1 MNVVAWQGLAE
12 PREVI
17 LEGLGLNG
25 RLPRAWIWRTWTLM
39 DCALPPSPAFS
50 CYSFSVFF
58 EFWPLPGC
66 TPYPLSLANSYSSLK
81 AQLQYPFS
89 SRRHF

>member
-1 MNVVAWQGLAE
+1 MKVVAWQGLAE

-39 DCALPPSPAFS
+39 DCPPPSPAFS
-50 CYSFSVFF
+50 STPSACFLYSVQ
-58 EFWPLPGC
+58 PQVARP
-66 TPYPLSLANSYSSLK
+66 TPLSLANSYSSLK